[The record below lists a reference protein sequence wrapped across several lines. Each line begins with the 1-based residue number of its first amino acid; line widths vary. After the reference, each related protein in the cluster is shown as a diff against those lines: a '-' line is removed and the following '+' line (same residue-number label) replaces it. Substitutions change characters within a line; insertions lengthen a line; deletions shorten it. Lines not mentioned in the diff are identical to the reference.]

1 MTWIIKI
8 IYQPNDR
15 SKPDV
20 GIQQM
25 LTDTRVEHANFDVR
39 LETFKG
45 LLAKIDKEL
54 KDENTRG

>member
-25 LTDTRVEHANFDVR
+25 LTDTGVEHAGFDVR
-39 LETFKG
+39 LETFKR
-45 LLAKIDKEL
+45 LVATIDKEL
-54 KDENTRG
+54 KDENRRG